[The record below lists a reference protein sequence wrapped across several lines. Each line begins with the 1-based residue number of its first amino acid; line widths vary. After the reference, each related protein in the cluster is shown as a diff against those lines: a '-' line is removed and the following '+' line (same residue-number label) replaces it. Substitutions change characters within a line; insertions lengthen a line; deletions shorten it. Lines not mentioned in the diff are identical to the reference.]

1 MRKRTI
7 VAMSALLLLVVIVVV
22 VVARGILG
30 FGSSGTQFATGPN
43 GQAVTVNQNT
53 FTGKFYLTVGGNLYV
68 LNGTEGT
75 TQELVNTGNVIDP
88 AVSPDG
94 KWVAFVKK
102 YQNYSDLCAIPAT
115 GGPVRV
121 LRSGN
126 GSFYN
131 RGGFIHNTY
140 VWYAQ
145 PAWSQD
151 GSTLLFLSD
160 LEKEDWY
167 QQTGQNAPLLDL
179 QVFAIPFNN
188 PTVTPTDVAY
198 ATFGDG
204 GDQNPSYRPGHPDQ
218 MIYTHYTYDAATGT
232 QQVIQLYMEDPT
244 AIGAHPGV
252 YYPGSPGGGYDPSIA
267 ITPTSSTVT
276 DPAFSPDGT
285 ALAYIKTD
293 SNSNQMELDVM
304 PVPPTRITQTPNDPT
319 TEQLALHAY
328 EAGSSHLLTGVYLS
342 EPVWSPDGKQLA
354 YYTYTNSTFDLWIA
368 QVSYDAKAG
377 TYSIQG
383 NPVQV
388 TAGGVDA
395 ASHPVWTN

>member
-1 MRKRTI
+1 MRKCQTCSWSTLLLLTI
-7 VAMSALLLLVVIVVV
+7 VALSAQGCF
-22 VVARGILG
+22 GI
-30 FGSSGTQFATGPN
+30 GSNEKQFATSSN
-43 GQAVTVNQNT
+43 GQSVMVNQIA
-53 FTGKFYLTVGGNLYV
+53 FHGKFYLTINGNLYA
-68 LNGTEGT
+68 LNGTTQT
-75 TQELVNTGNVIDP
+75 TQELVNTGNAMDP

-102 YQNYSDLCAIPAT
+102 YRNSSDLCVVST
-115 GGPVRV
+115 NGGQVRV

-126 GSFYN
+126 GYFYN
-131 RGGFIHNTY
+131 AGGPIHNTY
-140 VWYAQ
+140 YWYAQ

-179 QVFAIPFNN
+179 RVFSIPFNN
-188 PTVTPTDVAY
+188 PAVTPTDVAY

-204 GDQNPSYRPGHPDQ
+204 GDQNPEYRPGHPDQ
-218 MIYTHYTYDAATGT
+218 MIYTHYTYDTATQT
-232 QQVIQLYMEDPT
+232 QQVIQLYMENPN
-244 AIGAHPGV
+244 AISENPGV
-252 YYPGSPGGGYDPSIA
+252 YYPGSPGGGYDPAIA

-293 SNSNQMELDVM
+293 SSSNQMELDVM
-304 PVPPTRITQTPNDPT
+304 PVPPASITQTPNDPN

-328 EAGSSHLLTGVYLS
+328 ETESSHLLTGTYLS
-342 EPVWSPDGKQLA
+342 EPVWSPDGKQIA
-354 YYTYTNSTFDLWIA
+354 YYTYTNTTFDLWIA
-368 QVSYDAKAG
+368 QVSYDAKTG
-377 TYSIQG
+377 KYSLQG
-383 NPVQV
+383 KPIQV
-388 TAGGVDA
+388 TSGGVDA

>member
-1 MRKRTI
+1 MRKRQLCSWST
-7 VAMSALLLLVVIVVV
+7 LLLLAIV
-22 VVARGILG
+22 ALCTQGCFGI
-30 FGSSGTQFATGPN
+30 GSNEKQFATGSN
-43 GQAVTVNQNT
+43 GQPVTVNQEAFQGT
-53 FTGKFYLTVGGNLYV
+53 FYLTASGNLYA
-68 LNGTEGT
+68 LHGTTGT
-75 TQELVNTGNVIDP
+75 TQELVNTGNAMDP

-102 YQNYSDLCAIPAT
+102 YQNYADLCVVSTT

-131 RGGFIHNTY
+131 AGGFIHNTY
-140 VWYAQ
+140 AWYAQ

-151 GSTLLFLSD
+151 GATLLFLSD
-160 LEKEDWY
+160 LQKEDWY
-167 QQTGQNAPLLDL
+167 QQTGQNASLLDL
-179 QVFAIPFNN
+179 QVFSIPFRD
-188 PTVTPTDVAY
+188 PAVTPTAVAY

-204 GDQNPSYRPGHPDQ
+204 GDQNPAYRPGHPDQ
-218 MIYTHYTYDAATGT
+218 IIYTHYTYDTATQT
-232 QQVIQLYMEDPT
+232 QQVIQLYMENPN
-244 AIGAHPGV
+244 AIRQNPGV
-252 YYPGSPGGGYDPSIA
+252 YYPGSPGGGYDPAIA
-267 ITPTSSTVT
+267 ITSTSSTVT

-293 SNSNQMELDVM
+293 SSSDQMELDVM
-304 PVPPTRITQTPNDPT
+304 PVPPARITQTPNDPT

-328 EAGSSHLLTGVYLS
+328 ETASSHLLTGMYLS

-354 YYTYTNSTFDLWIA
+354 YYTYTNTTFDLWIA

-377 TYSIQG
+377 KYSLAG
-383 NPVQV
+383 NPIQV
-388 TAGGVDA
+388 TSGGVDA